1 MNDYK
6 RKLLE
11 LDRMLAC
18 CMEPRAYQAR
28 ELVEEL
34 INDKDLLLINKKN
47 LPLKMKKLEDL
58 EEHRLLKK
66 MTGLE
71 LPSKLHVK
79 FKAELRLSTI
89 KMIDDYDIKDEEVR
103 KEFEEQIFKELK
115 EDFYYYLEN
124 QENQPMSDEI
134 LVFRFKNGVPQDR

>member
-18 CMEPRAYQAR
+18 CMEPRAYRAR

-34 INDKDLLLINKKN
+34 INDKDLLLINKN
-47 LPLKMKKLEDL
+47 CLPLKMKKLEDL
-58 EEHRLLKK
+58 EEHGLLKK

-71 LPSKLHVK
+71 LPSKLHVE

-89 KMIDDYDIKDEEVR
+89 KTIDDYDIKDEEVR

-115 EDFYYYLEN
+115 EDFYYYLET
-124 QENQPMSDEI
+124 QEIQPASDEI
-134 LVFRFKNGVPQDR
+134 QVFRFKNGVPQDR